1 MAKNEAKVKFTAE
14 TSEFTSQ
21 ITKVNS
27 TMASLRAGLA
37 LNEAEFKNTGD
48 AAQYLQN
55 KQKLL
60 KDQLDANRE
69 KQEALNGKVQAAKE
83 IYGENSKEVQD
94 WETKLTKAKI
104 EEQKLQSA
112 ITETDKAVEDLTRDL
127 DSEEKQLDETTDA
140 TKEAGDATEKAK
152 DGFTVAKGV
161 IANLASQGLTLLIS
175 KLKQAAE
182 AVIKLGTEFT
192 ASMSN
197 VEALSGASSNQ
208 MTKLEETAKQLGRST
223 IFSATD
229 VSDAFGYMALAGWD
243 VQDMLNGIDGVLNL
257 AASSN
262 MDLAEASD
270 MVTDYLSA
278 FGLETADAARMVDEL
293 TYAQANSNTTTAQ
306 LGDAFGNSAAM
317 MHTAGQ
323 TMETTTAIL
332 EAFANQGMKGS
343 EAGTALS
350 AMVRDI
356 TQKME
361 GGKIMIGDTAV
372 TVQDANGNFRNMI
385 DILADV
391 EAATEGMGSAEKSA
405 ALMTTFTAR
414 SVKGVSEALT
424 EGTDNLRSYEDQL
437 YACSGTA
444 EEMTDIMQDN
454 LSGDLK
460 ELSSAAEG
468 LGLQLFDYFEGP
480 LRGAAQLATDALNW
494 ITDAITPQETVLDK
508 FIDEIEESNRKVEG
522 IIEKADQ
529 ALQGGTDSVAELE
542 YYRDL
547 LIDLNNKT
555 SLNEWE
561 QYQLKY
567 AIDELGGSIPE
578 LADAFDETNGTL
590 SITNDELTDLFDN
603 AMKVAM
609 QTALIEAQQDSFKG
623 LAEAEINAARAQAA
637 VNQAQEDFDEI
648 TAEASEG
655 IREGSK
661 AWNEHM
667 QEVTHAGTALED
679 AKNAQA
685 EAEEQIEKL
694 NAQIALENDA
704 FADLKEQYGLTANT
718 IDEAAEEQKKANEVN
733 RETGEILEE
742 EIQLVNR
749 YGDAI
754 DENGNLIVEELSEER
769 KAFYDLRDS
778 VRESMQD
785 SVSFMEEFSGGTK
798 ITADEMLK
806 NLTSQ
811 KEGIA
816 NWAENMQTLAG
827 EVGSGMTQEMYDALL
842 EMGPQSANAVQ
853 TLVDT
858 LKGNPEQFKEIAD
871 TWAEALDLS
880 ENADVLASYTQTGK
894 DAGIEIAE
902 GVRTSSD
909 EVGNAVGEVIDEAAD
924 KGETES
930 EQIPDAVGDAME
942 EAKAE
947 IQNAKLPDT
956 MRDTMDGVKN
966 EVTTAMSGALSEV
979 QNYISQMSAAL
990 GVTLQGPNVQVPHFN
1005 VSGGFDLQS
1014 GSVPTVGVSWWAKGG
1029 IFTRPTIFNTP
1040 YGLHGV
1046 GEAGQE
1052 AVLPIDTLREYISD
1066 AIDSGSGG
1074 TDVNVY
1080 MTVNGADDPA
1090 AWGAELARELKQQMR
1105 IS

>member
-48 AAQYLQN
+48 AAEYLQN

-83 IYGENSKEVQD
+83 IYGENSKEVQE
-94 WETKLTKAKI
+94 WETKLTRAKI

-127 DSEEKQLDETTDA
+127 DSEEKQLDETADA
-140 TKEAGDATEKAK
+140 TKEAGDAAEKSK

-161 IANLASQGLTLLIS
+161 IANLASEGLTFLIS

-192 ASMSN
+192 ASLSN
-197 VEALSGASSNQ
+197 VEALSGATSNQ
-208 MTKLEETAKQLGRST
+208 MAKLEATAKELGRST

-361 GGKIMIGDTAV
+361 DGQIMIGDTAV

-391 EAATEGMGSAEKSA
+391 EAATDGMGSAEKSA

-444 EEMTDIMQDN
+444 EEMTEVMQDN

-460 ELSSAAEG
+460 ELGSAAQG

-494 ITDAITPQETVLDK
+494 ITDAITPQRTELDN
-508 FIDEIEESNRKVEG
+508 FIEEIEESNRKVEG

-561 QYQLKY
+561 QYQLKN
-567 AIDELGGSIPE
+567 AVEELGGSIPE

-590 SITNDELTDLFDN
+590 SITNEQLTDLFDN

-609 QTALIEAQQDSFKG
+609 QTALIEAQQDSYKA
-623 LAEAEINAARAQAA
+623 LAEAELNKAKADAAVEAAQKAANEATQGSIENNELMSQTMRTATDGANDYARALAA
-637 VNQAQEDFDEI
+637 QQ
-648 TAEASEG
+648 
-655 IREGSK
+655 
-661 AWNEHM
+661 
-667 QEVTHAGTALED
+667 
-679 AKNAQA
+679 
-685 EAEEQIEKL
+685 EAEDQIAEINEQI
-694 NAQIALENDA
+694 NLENEA
-704 FADLKEQYGLTANT
+704 FADLREQYGLTTET
-718 IDEAAEEQKKANEVN
+718 ISEAAEEQKAANEAN

-742 EIQLVNR
+742 QIQLVNE

-754 DENGNLIVEELSEER
+754 DESGNLIVEELSEER

-871 TWAEALDLS
+871 TWAEAINLS
-880 ENADVLASYTQTGK
+880 ENADVLASYSQTGK
-894 DAGIEIAE
+894 DAGIEIAD
-902 GVRTSSD
+902 GIRTSSG
-909 EVGNAVGEVIDEAAD
+909 EIENAVGDAINEAAENAD
-924 KGETES
+924 TKS
-930 EQIPDAVGDAME
+930 ERIPDAVGDAMD

-947 IQNAKLPDT
+947 IQNAKLPDA
-956 MRDTMDGVKN
+956 MRDTMDGVKS
-966 EVTTAMSGALSEV
+966 EVTTAMSGALTEV
-979 QNYISQMSAAL
+979 QSYISQMSAAL
-990 GVTLQGPNVQVPHFN
+990 GVTIKGPNVQVPHFN
-1005 VSGGFDLQS
+1005 VSGAFNLQQ
-1014 GSVPTVGVSWWAKGG
+1014 GTVPTVGVSWWAKGG
-1029 IFTRPTIFNTP
+1029 VFTRPTIFNTP

-1046 GEAGQE
+1046 GEAGHE
-1052 AVLPIDTLREYISD
+1052 AVMPIETLRDYISD
-1066 AIDSGSGG
+1066 AIESGSNG

-1080 MTVNGADDPA
+1080 MTVNGAEDPA